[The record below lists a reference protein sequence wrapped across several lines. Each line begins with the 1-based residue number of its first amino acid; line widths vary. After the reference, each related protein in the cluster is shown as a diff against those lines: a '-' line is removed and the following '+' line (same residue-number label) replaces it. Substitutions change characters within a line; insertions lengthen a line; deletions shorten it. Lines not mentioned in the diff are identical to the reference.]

1 MHELKYNGNK
11 EIGFIM
17 GSALGQMILSFYK
30 LDDIDFIIPIPL
42 HKKRE
47 FQRGYNQA
55 EIIANGVSSVIK
67 VPVLNDSVWRIV
79 NNKSQTNRNRSARN
93 LNTDN
98 IFEVSNFVNLKGKH
112 ILLLDDVI
120 TTGATMLSC
129 GQSLIEKDVKISV
142 VALAVANWWLSFLR
156 KDRLKIPCKHHE
168 VVLLR

>member
-1 MHELKYNGNK
+1 MKNFFESFTQLIFPNICICCKGYLSNQEHFICDICNYNTPLFEFNNLKDNDLRKKFWGTLPTQECLAYLSFKQNNEVQKIMHELKYNGNK

-67 VPVLNDSVWRIV
+67 VPVLNDSV
-79 NNKSQTNRNRSARN
+79 
-93 LNTDN
+93 
-98 IFEVSNFVNLKGKH
+98 
-112 ILLLDDVI
+112 
-120 TTGATMLSC
+120 
-129 GQSLIEKDVKISV
+129 
-142 VALAVANWWLSFLR
+142 
-156 KDRLKIPCKHHE
+156 
-168 VVLLR
+168 